1 MLIGK
6 PDIETNVKTG
16 LVPVFAPDK
25 NISTCSES
33 ENKEPEESAVLCV
46 SKSKIAS
53 DRDSS
58 DSVSEDNECR
68 E

>member
-1 MLIGK
+1 MF
-6 PDIETNVKTG
+6 VCTG
-16 LVPVFAPDK
+16 Q

-58 DSVSEDNECR
+58 DSVSEDNECPSVVSSNKR
-68 E
+68 LFHY